1 MQVAMRCIRVGV
13 LEFGSDII
21 HSQNLS
27 SHTQEV
33 RIRRPELDYHY
44 TKELK
49 MPTQPTA
56 FTHFSTSIDA
66 CSLPDKFTFPFYYQ
80 AHPLSELAAAQLQHY
95 LETQTQWR
103 HNFGHPSKSAHSF
116 GEDEKATGKMFGV
129 LVVKNKQDEL
139 GFLSAF
145 SGKIA
150 DQNLLSG
157 FVPPVFDML
166 VDDGFFRDDTAQIT
180 AVNFKVNQLK
190 VDPRFDELKAEL
202 SDTEQQSNVEL
213 EALRQSMINGRAERK
228 ALRANAEASLNDCS
242 LDTEEFETLKDQLGK
257 QSVSEKNQQ
266 KHLKLKWQQQVDAVQ
281 SRLTDLTNE
290 LNDLK
295 AQRATLSLALQ
306 HRLFSQYHFLNGVGE
321 VKSLIDIFQPTK
333 NPTPPAGA
341 GECAAPKLL
350 HYAYKHGLTPVCMAE
365 FWWGTSPKSE
375 VRLHKKY
382 YPSCQSK
389 CEPILGHMLKG
400 LELDENPLL
409 KNPAEGKELD
419 ILYQDE
425 AIVVVNKPAEFLS
438 VPGRTIKDSAYY
450 RLQQQFNNVEGPY
463 VIHRLDMSTSGILV
477 FALTKRANKSLQKQF
492 ITRHVQKRYVA
503 LVDGIVEKDRGTIEL
518 PLRGDLDDRPRQMV
532 CAEHGKAA
540 ETTWQVIER
549 KDGKTK
555 LYLHPKTG
563 RTHQLR
569 VHCAHQL
576 GLNMPIVGDDLYGMK
591 ANRLHLH
598 AESLCFDHPYTKQP
612 MRFEVEPEF

>member
-1 MQVAMRCIRVGV
+1 
-13 LEFGSDII
+13 
-21 HSQNLS
+21 
-27 SHTQEV
+27 
-33 RIRRPELDYHY
+33 
-44 TKELK
+44 
-49 MPTQPTA
+49 MPTQHNA
-56 FTHFSTSIDA
+56 FTHFASPIDA
-66 CSLPDKFTFPFYYQ
+66 SSVPDKFTFPFYYQ
-80 AHPLSELAAAQLQHY
+80 AHPLCEQAARQLQHH
-95 LETQTQWR
+95 LETQTQWQ
-103 HNFGHPSKSAHSF
+103 HHFGHPSISAHQF
-116 GEDEKATGKMFGV
+116 DDTEKATGKMFGV
-129 LVVKNKQDEL
+129 LVVKNTQGEI

-150 DQNLLSG
+150 DQNILSG

-166 VDDGFFRDDTAQIT
+166 KEDGFFRDDTDQIT
-180 AVNFKVNQLK
+180 AINLQVTQHRNNPL
-190 VDPRFDELKAEL
+190 FDELSTQL
-202 SDTEQQSNVEL
+202 QQLQNHANYEI
-213 EALRQSMINGRAERK
+213 EAQRQSMILSRAARK
-228 ALRANAEASLNDCS
+228 ATRVEAEKSLSAQTICS
-242 LDTEEFETLKDQLGK
+242 EQFDDLKSRLGK
-257 QSVSEKNQQ
+257 QSVAEKNQQ
-266 KHLKLKWQQQVDAVQ
+266 KILKRTWQEKLDSVQ
-281 SRLTDLTNE
+281 SQLSQLTQE
-290 LNDLK
+290 LDNLK
-295 AQRATLSLALQ
+295 EQRAILSLALQ
-306 HRLFSQYHFLNGVGE
+306 HRLFSQYHFLNRLGE
-321 VKSLIDIFQPTK
+321 QKSLIDIFEPTK

-350 HYAYKHGLTPVCMAE
+350 HYAYKNELEPICMAE
-365 FWWGTSPKSE
+365 FWWGSSPKSE

-400 LELDENPLL
+400 MKVDDNPLL

-450 RLQQQFNNVEGPY
+450 RLQQQFTDVEGPF

-492 ITRHVQKRYVA
+492 ITRHVEKRYVA
-503 LVDGIVEKDRGTIEL
+503 LVDGIVEQDVGKIEL

-532 CAEHGKAA
+532 CEEHGKAA

-549 KDGKTK
+549 ADGKTK

-569 VHCAHQL
+569 VHCAHYL
-576 GLNMPIVGDDLYGMK
+576 GLNMPIIGDDLYGMK

-598 AESLCFDHPYTKQP
+598 AESLSFDHPYTKQP
-612 MRFEVEPEF
+612 MHFQVDAQF

>member
-1 MQVAMRCIRVGV
+1 MLSKTSKIQLIKFAKEYPMPNTQLCFTPFQSSVD
-13 LEFGSDII
+13 DI
-21 HSQNLS
+21 
-27 SHTQEV
+27 
-33 RIRRPELDYHY
+33 P
-44 TKELK
+44 
-49 MPTQPTA
+49 
-56 FTHFSTSIDA
+56 
-66 CSLPDKFTFPFYYQ
+66 LPDKFTFPFYYQ
-80 AHPLSELAAAQLQHY
+80 AHALSELAAAQLQRH

-103 HNFGHPSKSAHSF
+103 HNFGQPSKCAYTF
-116 GEDEKATGKMFGV
+116 EENEKATGKMFGV
-129 LVVKNKQDEL
+129 LVVKNNQGEL

-150 DQNLLSG
+150 DQNLLDG

-180 AVNFKVNQLK
+180 AVNLKVNQLK
-190 VDPRFDELKAEL
+190 IDPRFDELKSEL
-202 SDTEQQSNVEL
+202 TLTQKNADIEL
-213 EALRQSMINGRAERK
+213 EALRQSMIKSRADRK
-228 ALRANAEASLNDCS
+228 SQRTAAELSLAASALKAD
-242 LDTEEFETLKDQLGK
+242 EFEELKAQLGK
-257 QSVSEKNQQ
+257 QSVAEKNQQ
-266 KHLKLKWQQQVDAVQ
+266 KHLRQKWQQKTDAVQ
-281 SRLTDLTNE
+281 DSLTKLTDE
-290 LNDLK
+290 LVELK

-306 HRLFSQYHFLNGVGE
+306 HRLFSQYHFLNGLGE
-321 VKSLIDIFQPTK
+321 QKSLIDIFEPTK

-350 HYAYKHGLTPVCMAE
+350 HYAYKHNLEPVCMAE

-382 YPSCQSK
+382 YASCQSK

-400 LELDENPLL
+400 IELDENPLL
-409 KNPAEGKELD
+409 NNPAEGKELD
-419 ILYQDE
+419 IIYQDE
-425 AIVVVNKPAEFLS
+425 AIVVVNKPADFLS

-450 RLQQQFNNVEGPY
+450 RLQQQFTDVEGPF
-463 VIHRLDMSTSGILV
+463 VIHRLDMATSGILV

-492 ITRHVQKRYVA
+492 ITRHVEKRYVA
-503 LVDGIVEKDRGTIEL
+503 LVDGIVEHDTGKVEL

-532 CAEHGKAA
+532 CEEHGKAA

-569 VHCAHQL
+569 VHCAHYL
-576 GLNMPIVGDDLYGMK
+576 GLNMPISGDDLYGMK

-598 AESLCFDHPYTKQP
+598 AESLSFDHPYTKQP
-612 MRFEVEPEF
+612 MHFQVDAPF